1 MIQKKLY
8 KYLSLIIQSEISQ
21 RLVNCFLQPNQRK
34 SIEKLKG
41 GNS

>member
-21 RLVNCFLQPNQRK
+21 RLGKLF
-34 SIEKLKG
+34 SSAESEKVD
-41 GNS
+41 